1 MTLDRTSRR
10 CSRPVRGSSI
20 PPRPMTIRRSVGP
33 RSRPGPADQP
43 MPTRSSSP
51 WRANGDRPRLRGPS
65 ARPRIAGSRRR
76 PRSRSRTGA
85 SRPARADQ
93 PVARCRAAPRS
104 VTGARSS
111 SSWPVAARRR
121 WRSGCPGASATGVL
135 GGRERTREDRECDQ
149 RERREEDEREA
160 AVPPRHSRGRRR
172 RGPGARSSSTPRG
185 ALAAAAAHPR
195 GVVFRSTSAIAS
207 LRRAMV
213 SGSTASGSRYGPSRS
228 STSLT
233 RPRKTLASATKN
245 CGSLL

>member
-1 MTLDRTSRR
+1 MVSSRT
-10 CSRPVRGSSI
+10 
-20 PPRPMTIRRSVGP
+20 
-33 RSRPGPADQP
+33 
-43 MPTRSSSP
+43 
-51 WRANGDRPRLRGPS
+51 
-65 ARPRIAGSRRR
+65 RR
-76 PRSRSRTGA
+76 PRSAG
-85 SRPARADQ
+85 
-93 PVARCRAAPRS
+93 
-104 VTGARSS
+104 GARSLVQLAGGS
-111 SSWPVAARRR
+111 EVQVAHACAAELLLRAC
-121 WRSGCPGASATGVL
+121 W
-135 GGRERTREDRECDQ
+135 GGRERTREYRECDQ
-149 RERREEDEREA
+149 RERGEEDEREA
-160 AVPPRHSRGRRR
+160 AVPPSHARRRRR

>member
-1 MTLDRTSRR
+1 MSP
-10 CSRPVRGSSI
+10 CSRAVR
-20 PPRPMTIRRSVGP
+20 
-33 RSRPGPADQP
+33 
-43 MPTRSSSP
+43 
-51 WRANGDRPRLRGPS
+51 WRANGDGPRLRGPS

-104 VTGARSS
+104 VTGARSLVQLAGGGEVQ
-111 SSWPVAARRR
+111 VAHACAGERPLRAR
-121 WRSGCPGASATGVL
+121 W

-149 RERREEDEREA
+149 RERGEEDEREA
-160 AVPPRHSRGRRR
+160 AVPPCHARRR
-172 RGPGARSSSTPRG
+172 RRSGPGARSSSTPRH